1 MNHQEV
7 LECREGAKLYQ
18 ALQRENQRLRMEL
31 EGKHRIDLRMNQEDE
46 EVFALVAANRQY
58 HPMQA
63 QENAHPIFDFDHA
76 EIEPM
81 DAEIEPVDT
90 EFICTEEQGGRA
102 EAGLGYLTRFGIFV
116 LLESAVWLA
125 HHFGWID
132 LIMAGG
138 LTLFVFLFAR
148 TRLF

>member
-1 MNHQEV
+1 MNHQEI
-7 LECREGAKLYQ
+7 LECWEGAKLYQ

-31 EGKHRIDLRMNQEDE
+31 EEKHRIDLRMNQEDK

-58 HPMQA
+58 HPA
-63 QENAHPIFDFDHA
+63 PPKKAAPTIFDFDHA

-81 DAEIEPVDT
+81 DAEFT
-90 EFICTEEQGGRA
+90 CTEDQGDREG
-102 EAGLGYLTRFGIFV
+102 AGLGYLARFGILI
-116 LLESAVWLA
+116 LLESAVWMA

-138 LTLFVFLFAR
+138 LSLFVFLFAR
-148 TRLF
+148 MRIFG

>member
-31 EGKHRIDLRMNQEDE
+31 EEKHRIDLRMNQEDE

-81 DAEIEPVDT
+81 DAE
-90 EFICTEEQGGRA
+90 FICTEEQGGR
-102 EAGLGYLTRFGIFV
+102 EETGLGYLARFGIFV

-125 HHFGWID
+125 HHLGWID
-132 LIMAGG
+132 LIMAMG
-138 LTLFVFLFAR
+138 LSLFVFLFAR
-148 TRLF
+148 MRLF

>member
-7 LECREGAKLYQ
+7 MECREGAKLYQ

-31 EGKHRIDLRMNQEDE
+31 EEKHRIDLRMNQEDK

-58 HPMQA
+58 HPA
-63 QENAHPIFDFDHA
+63 PTREAVRPVFDFDHA

-81 DAEIEPVDT
+81 DAE
-90 EFICTEEQGGRA
+90 FICTEGQEIS
-102 EAGLGYLTRFGIFV
+102 EVAGIGYLARFGIFV
-116 LLESAVWLA
+116 LLESSVWLA
-125 HHFGWID
+125 HHLGWID

-138 LTLFVFLFAR
+138 LSLFVFLFAR
-148 TRLF
+148 MRIF

>member
-7 LECREGAKLYQ
+7 LECQEGAKLYQ

-31 EGKHRIDLRMNQEDE
+31 EEKHRIDLRMNQEDK

-58 HPMQA
+58 HPAPTQKDPR
-63 QENAHPIFDFDHA
+63 PIFDFDHA

-81 DAEIEPVDT
+81 DA

-102 EAGLGYLTRFGIFV
+102 EAGLGYLARFGIFV

-125 HHFGWID
+125 HHLGWID

-138 LTLFVFLFAR
+138 LTLFMFLFAR
-148 TRLF
+148 IRLF

>member
-7 LECREGAKLYQ
+7 MECREGAKLYQ

-31 EGKHRIDLRMNQEDE
+31 EEKHRIDLRMNQEDE

-58 HPMQA
+58 HPA
-63 QENAHPIFDFDHA
+63 PTREAVRPVFDFDHA

-81 DAEIEPVDT
+81 DAE
-90 EFICTEEQGGRA
+90 FICTEGEGRS
-102 EAGLGYLTRFGIFV
+102 EGAGLGYLSRFGILV
-116 LLESAVWLA
+116 LLEGAVFLA

-138 LTLFVFLFAR
+138 LTLFVYLFAR
-148 TRLF
+148 MRLF

>member
-18 ALQRENQRLRMEL
+18 ALQMENQRLRMEL
-31 EGKHRIDLRMNQEDE
+31 EEKHRIDLRMNQEDE

-81 DAEIEPVDT
+81 DAE
-90 EFICTEEQGGRA
+90 FICTEEQGGRA
-102 EAGLGYLTRFGIFV
+102 EVGLGYLARFAIFV

-132 LIMAGG
+132 LMMAMG
-138 LTLFVFLFAR
+138 LSLFVFLFAR
-148 TRLF
+148 MRIF